1 MTPLR
6 QKMMKVMDLQNLAH
20 ETKRN
25 YLESVVLLVRH
36 YKMSPDKIT
45 QEMIEDYLLFLK
57 NDKGLAQG
65 SLGVR
70 ATGLRFFYEKVI
82 EKPMQINVRIDYKIK
97 KLPIVLTQEEVWKL
111 INAPDNI
118 KHRLFLMTTYSAGL
132 RASEATKLKLRNI
145 DSKRMLIKVTG
156 KGGKERYSLLSKML
170 LKELRRYYK
179 VVKPTTWLFPSNFK
193 KKGLK
198 PLSYTTAYNIY
209 DQARKKA
216 GIKGSSGLHALR
228 HSFATHLLET
238 GHDIRRIQVLMGHAN
253 LSTTLIYLHVSRTT
267 LSRIPSP
274 LDILE
279 EQHADKGGQTDDPN
293 H

>member
-82 EKPMQINVRIDYKIK
+82 EKPMQINVRIDYKKK

-132 RASEATKLKLRNI
+132 RASEATRLKLRNI

-179 VVKPTTWLFPSNFK
+179 VVKPTTWLFPSNYK

-216 GIKGSSGLHALR
+216 GIKDSSGLHALR

-279 EQHADKGGQTDDPN
+279 EQHADKGGQTNDPN

>member
-6 QKMMKVMDLQNLAH
+6 QKMMKVMDLQNLAY

-25 YLESVVLLVRH
+25 YLESVELLARH
-36 YKMSPDKIT
+36 YKKSPDKIT
-45 QEMIEDYLLFLK
+45 KEMIEDYLLFLK
-57 NDKGLAQG
+57 NNKGLAQG

-82 EKPMQINVRIDYKIK
+82 EKPMQINIRIDYRKK
-97 KLPIVLTQEEVWKL
+97 KLPVVLTQDEVWKI

-118 KHRLFLMTTYSAGL
+118 KHRLLLMTTYSAGL
-132 RASEATKLKLRNI
+132 RSGEATKLKPENI

-170 LKELRRYYK
+170 LEELREYYK
-179 VVKPTTWLFPSNFK
+179 TIQPTTWLFPSSYT
-193 KKGLK
+193 KKGIR
-198 PLSYTTAYNIY
+198 PLTYQSAYSIY
-209 DQARKKA
+209 NKARKKA
-216 GIKGSSGLHALR
+216 GVKPPSGLHTLR
-228 HSFATHLLET
+228 HSFATHLLEA
-238 GHDIRRIQVLMGHAN
+238 GYDIRRIQVLLGHAN
-253 LSTTLIYLHVSRTT
+253 LSTTLIYLHVSRRT

-279 EQHADKGGQTDDPN
+279 EKHADKGGQTDDPN

>member
-25 YLESVVLLVRH
+25 YLESVVLLARH

-82 EKPMQINVRIDYKIK
+82 EKPMQINVRIDYKKK

-132 RASEATKLKLRNI
+132 RASEATRLKLRNI

-179 VVKPTTWLFPSNFK
+179 VVKPTTWLFPSNYK

>member
-1 MTPLR
+1 MIR
-6 QKMMKVMDLQNLAH
+6 VMDLQNLAP

-25 YLESVVLLVRH
+25 YLESVEGLAKY
-36 YKMSPDKIT
+36 YKKPPDKLT
-45 QEMIEDYLLFLK
+45 KEMIEDYLLFLK
-57 NDKGLAQG
+57 NNKGLAQG

-70 ATGLRFFYEKVI
+70 ATGLRFFYDKVI
-82 EKPMQINVRIDYKIK
+82 EKPMQINLRINYKKK
-97 KLPIVLTQEEVWKL
+97 KLPVVLTQDEVWKL
-111 INAPDNI
+111 INAPENI

-132 RASEATKLKLRNI
+132 RASEATRLKPENI

-179 VVKPTTWLFPSNFK
+179 TENPITWLFPSAFK
-193 KKGLK
+193 SKGIK
-198 PLSYTTAYNIY
+198 PLSYQSAYNIY
-209 DQARKKA
+209 DKARKKA
-216 GIKGSSGLHALR
+216 GIKASSGLHTLR

-238 GHDIRRIQVLMGHAN
+238 GHDIRRIQVLLGHAN
-253 LSTTLIYLHVSRTT
+253 LSTTLIYLHVSRRT

-279 EQHADKGGQTDDPN
+279 EQHAEKGGQSR
-293 H
+293 

>member
-6 QKMMKVMDLQNLAH
+6 QKMIKVMDLQNLAY

-25 YLESVVLLVRH
+25 YLESVVLLARH
-36 YKMSPDKIT
+36 YKKSPDEIT

-82 EKPMQINVRIDYKIK
+82 EKPMKINVRIDYKKK
-97 KLPIVLTQEEVWKL
+97 KLPVVLTQDEVWRI

-118 KHRLFLMTTYSAGL
+118 KHRLLLMTTYSAGL
-132 RASEATKLKLRNI
+132 RSGEATNLKPENI

-170 LKELRRYYK
+170 LEELRRYYK
-179 VVKPTTWLFPSNFK
+179 AVKPTIWLFPSRYT
-193 KKGLK
+193 KKGVR
-198 PLSYTTAYNIY
+198 PLTYQSAYNIY
-209 DQARKKA
+209 QKARKKA
-216 GIKGSSGLHALR
+216 GVKTPSGLHTLR
-228 HSFATHLLET
+228 HSFATHLLEA
-238 GHDIRRIQVLMGHAN
+238 GYDIRRIQVLLGHAN
-253 LSTTLIYLHVSRTT
+253 LSTTLIYLHVSRRT

>member
-82 EKPMQINVRIDYKIK
+82 EKPMQINVRIDYKKK

-132 RASEATKLKLRNI
+132 RASEATRLKLRNI

-156 KGGKERYSLLSKML
+156 KGGRERYSLLSKML

-179 VVKPTTWLFPSNFK
+179 VVKPTTWLFPSNYK

-198 PLSYTTAYNIY
+198 PLSYTSAYNIY

-216 GIKGSSGLHALR
+216 GIKSSSGLHALR

>member
-82 EKPMQINVRIDYKIK
+82 EKPMQINVRIDYKKK

-132 RASEATKLKLRNI
+132 RASEATRLKLRNI

-179 VVKPTTWLFPSNFK
+179 VVKPTTWLFPSNYK